1 MRVTK
6 SQIIHGV
13 TDYIQNEILPQLGG
27 ARSMQIIV
35 SIGANAIA
43 TNPRLLDA
51 VFGNQLVQALLN
63 DDGSG
68 TYDLSG
74 LVDAMEISIREF
86 GSFPIKVPPIPLISP
101 TEFTLSLTAEDVAAM
116 RRRIEGENQG
126 GA

>member
-43 TNPRLLDA
+43 ANPRLLD
-51 VFGNQLVQALLN
+51 VLFGSQLVQALLN

-74 LVDAMEISIREF
+74 LVDAMEKSIREF

-101 TEFTLSLTAEDVAAM
+101 AEFILSLTAEDVAAM
-116 RRRIEGENQG
+116 RRRIEGETQG
-126 GA
+126 GG

>member
-6 SQIIHGV
+6 SQIVRGV
-13 TDYIQNEILPQLGG
+13 TDYIQSDILPQLGG

-35 SIGANAIA
+35 SVGANAVA
-43 TNPRLLDA
+43 ANPKLLDA

-74 LVDAMEISIREF
+74 LVDAVAKSIQEF
-86 GSFPIKVPPIPLISP
+86 GSFPVKVPAIPLISP
-101 TEFTLSLTAEDVAAM
+101 AEFTLSLTAEDVAAM
-116 RRRIEGENQG
+116 RRRIEGE
-126 GA
+126 A